1 MESQNVSVQ
10 ALHRYFVETLKKFV
24 EYAHYIDLIQ
34 DKQVV
39 TEKITN
45 FSPLFMDLLSQF
57 PFLLLDSDHVK
68 DGTYIMD
75 FFGVFV
81 DRISEKFSV
90 PEFRSMLIA
99 LHHRNYE
106 QKFKAYRYVE
116 CLIKISVEHKK
127 ILSHLINTS
136 TKSFSYD

>member
-24 EYAHYIDLIQ
+24 DYAHYIDLIQ

-68 DGTYIMD
+68 DGTYIWT
-75 FFGVFV
+75 F
-81 DRISEKFSV
+81 
-90 PEFRSMLIA
+90 LA
-99 LHHRNYE
+99 
-106 QKFKAYRYVE
+106 
-116 CLIKISVEHKK
+116 
-127 ILSHLINTS
+127 HL
-136 TKSFSYD
+136 